1 MGRLVEVKFQVSKLI
16 LGKTQW
22 DEKDCNL
29 TTNLAAKC
37 VAHPKEIARIV
48 NLQKQNLPLFIVIQ
62 CPQAEFDMDT
72 FNIEVGRPE
81 GAQLPLENGARIAA
95 NQAAIAEKEQDQ
107 AGKAEALAEV
117 AEIDQDAGKLDD
129 PVAEVP
135 HNGHSTPKA
144 LAETVSSESFL
155 DLSTFD
161 FRPAN
166 GKAIPAAFFLLGE
179 RVECSDGELKKGLL
193 ELFAKWQIN
202 CQTPEE
208 LVAVLQKYPESD
220 SKAAIIEILRDQSYI
235 NKDADAMFDSMG
247 SAGEEYRQEKVEAG
261 TGESED
267 KPKRRRR
274 KNSL

>member
-1 MGRLVEVKFQVSKLI
+1 
-16 LGKTQW
+16 
-22 DEKDCNL
+22 
-29 TTNLAAKC
+29 
-37 VAHPKEIARIV
+37 
-48 NLQKQNLPLFIVIQ
+48 
-62 CPQAEFDMDT
+62 MDA

-81 GAQLPLENGARIAA
+81 GAQLPLENAARMAA
-95 NQAAIAEKEQDQ
+95 NQAAIAEKEQDE
-107 AGKAEALAEV
+107 AGKSDAISEVAAIVEGEGTLDEPKDTIKTNGHDTLEALE
-117 AEIDQDAGKLDD
+117 Q
-129 PVAEVP
+129 
-135 HNGHSTPKA
+135 T
-144 LAETVSSESFL
+144 TSSESFL
-155 DLSTFD
+155 VLSTFD
-161 FRPAN
+161 FRQAN

-208 LVAVLQKYPESD
+208 LVSVLQKYPESD